1 MNPLSGRIHV
11 SVSFLRPRIFIREH
25 DDD

>member
-1 MNPLSGRIHV
+1 LNPLSDRIHV